1 MTTQMQRVAGLIVG
15 LPATRLAIITRRV
28 NGMCI
33 ASTTSITGSGLRA
46 DTLTERNERILY
58 LRNEILY
65 AAALAELVVT
75 QDPGVGPRGA
85 SAPDRI
91 GLWWAVVGKLLDPE
105 GLAVPV
111 AVSALTARPQSPA
124 ADLAGVITPLWPET
138 RLSAPQEAEALAL
151 AHLGAVRLGW
161 NVPTLRGEGLTAALG
176 TPAWPD
182 IPRSHASAPVADASD
197 LTRPPAHPDPPV
209 V

>member
-1 MTTQMQRVAGLIVG
+1 MITQMQRVAGLIVS

-28 NGMCI
+28 NGVCI
-33 ASTTSITGSGLRA
+33 ATTSSITGNGLRA
-46 DTLTERNERILY
+46 DTLTERNERILT

-65 AAALAELVVT
+65 AVALAELVVT

-85 SAPDRI
+85 SAPDRH
-91 GLWWAVVGKLLDPE
+91 GLWWAVVGTLLNHPE

-111 AVSALTARPQSPA
+111 AVFAPTARPQSPA
-124 ADLAGVITPLWPET
+124 TDLAGVITPLWPEA
-138 RLSAPQEAEALAL
+138 RLSAPQEAAALAL
-151 AHLGAVRLGW
+151 AHLAALRLGW
-161 NVPTLRGEGLTAALG
+161 DVPTLRGEGLAAALG

-182 IPRSHASAPVADASD
+182 TLP
-197 LTRPPAHPDPPV
+197 TPAHPDPPV

>member
-1 MTTQMQRVAGLIVG
+1 MQRVAGLIVG

-28 NGMCI
+28 NGTCI
-33 ASTTSITGSGLRA
+33 ASTTSITGNGLRA
-46 DTLTERNERILY
+46 DTLTDRNERIVR

-65 AAALAELVVT
+65 DVALAELVVT
-75 QDPGVGPRGA
+75 QDPGVGPRGT
-85 SAPDRI
+85 SAPDRH

-111 AVSALTARPQSPA
+111 AVSAPTARPQSPA
-124 ADLAGVITPLWPET
+124 TDLAGVITPLWPET
-138 RLSAPQEAEALAL
+138 CLSAPQEAEALAL

-161 NVPTLRGEGLTAALG
+161 NVPTPRDEDVAGSLDSG
-176 TPAWPD
+176 TWPD
-182 IPRSHASAPVADASD
+182 TLPAPV
-197 LTRPPAHPDPPV
+197 HPDPPV